1 MRFTVNLK
9 LVTWHVIILLA
20 GLCLPV
26 AGQATRGSLS
36 GQIQDTTGAAVPGA
50 KVMVKNDATGEE
62 FRQAADPQGA
72 FAFLSLPIG
81 RYSGAVEAQGFKRS
95 ELREIIIEVATP
107 AKVNVALEVG
117 SVSETVSVS
126 SEAQEVINTTS
137 PTLSAVVTTRQVND
151 LPLPT
156 RNPLDLV
163 RLQAGIA
170 VAANNIRG
178 ANPVGLRES
187 TVALTQD
194 GVNVKDNFLNSEGFF
209 AISSPSVEA
218 TSEFNVSTGT
228 NGSDVGRGVTQVRIV
243 TKSGTNDLHGALS
256 WFHRNDNLNANTFFN
271 NATNTERPIQL
282 QNRFGF
288 NVGGPILL
296 PKKLFGPAGYDGRN
310 RSFWFAAYEGFREPR
325 SVTNSRTVL
334 TAEARQGIF
343 RYVDRLRVTR
353 SVNLLQ
359 IGNPGATQINPLTAA
374 EINQTPLPNDLSG
387 LVGDGLNTAGFRF
400 NSKGKNANDTWSFR
414 FDQHLFSG
422 ENIGSHKLEY
432 VLHYAKFF
440 SLPDFTNSGQA
451 PFPGGVDRLQQSK
464 RITTAAAIHSTFGS
478 TATNEVRMGHQRA
491 PVDFLRASD
500 PTQPFFINFGSFT
513 DPTLRFQDQG
523 RNVTV
528 YHFQDNF
535 SLVRGGHT
543 IRMGAEL
550 QSNTYYSF
558 NFAGTTQTV
567 NLGSNPA
574 NNNGI
579 VTSDFTDLP
588 TGAEGNAI
596 VNRARAIYSDLTGFL
611 GTATRTFNVANL
623 DSGFAPGASFNE
635 AIRQRDLSLYF
646 QDQWRARRN
655 LTLNYGTRWE
665 FIGVPQ
671 ALNGLTL
678 QPVSGVDGLF
688 GVSGRGNL
696 FNPGVLNGSAPTLL
710 DLAGEDRGRPFYK
723 NDWNNFAP
731 FFGLAWSPR
740 FERGPLKWL
749 FGAEDGKSSIRGGYS
764 ISYLRD
770 GLSVASSVL
779 SANPGFSLT
788 PANSNPTGVLGAS
801 GVPIQTPAFNPPF
814 SDAANFAQTQ
824 GASGLITFDPNLR
837 TPYVQQWSFG
847 IEREIAPQTA
857 LEIRYVGNHAVKLWR
872 TFDVNETNLFE
883 NGFLQEFINAQK
895 NLQINLDR
903 GQTSFAPG
911 APGTVPLPILATLFG
926 GTTGAL
932 YSDATFVGN
941 LQQGNV
947 GAMANTLATNV
958 AFAATRPRL
967 TINGQPAP
975 NFFTA
980 NPNAAFARVLTNPAF
995 SNYNALQV
1003 EVRRRFSRGFSLQG
1017 NYTWSKAIT
1026 DSEGGDTVRES
1037 YRTLRNINLD
1047 RHRAEYDQTH
1057 RFIGNFIIELPF
1069 GPGRK
1074 FWNGGPAFVRKA
1086 LEGWQAQ
1093 GIINWQ
1099 TGLPLTIVSN
1109 RSTLNNLN
1117 PLLNPAVLVGMSMD
1131 ELRENTGIYRT
1142 PQGVF
1147 FFNPDLL
1154 NITTDPVTG
1163 LINRVTFKDGLVES
1177 AKPGQLGTF
1186 PRSGLNSPNFSQTDF
1201 SLIKRTRLYERMDM
1215 EFRAEFFNVFNQVN
1229 FNFTTDVNFDD
1240 TSAGRITGTRDARVI
1255 QLAMRIKF

>member
-1 MRFTVNLK
+1 MRFFISLK
-9 LVTWHVIILLA
+9 QMTWYVIILLA
-20 GLCLPV
+20 VVCPTV
-26 AGQATRGSLS
+26 VGQTTRSSLS
-36 GQIQDTTGAAVPGA
+36 GQVNDSTGASVSGA
-50 KVMVKNDATGEE
+50 KVTVKNDATGEE
-62 FRQAADPQGA
+62 FRQTTDAQGA

-81 RYSGAVEAQGFKRS
+81 RYSAAVEAQGFKRS

-107 AKVNVALEVG
+107 AKVNLSLEIG
-117 SVSETVSVS
+117 NVSESVSVS
-126 SEAQEVINTTS
+126 GEAQEVINTTS
-137 PTLSAVVTTRQVND
+137 PTLSAVVTRRQVED

-156 RNPLDLV
+156 RDPLDLI
-163 RLQAGIA
+163 RLQAGIGMIS
-170 VAANNIRG
+170 NNIRS

-187 TVALTQD
+187 AVNVTQD

-209 AISSPSVEA
+209 AISNPSVEA
-218 TSEFNVSTGT
+218 TSEFSVSVGT
-228 NGSDVGRGVTQVRIV
+228 NGSDVGRGVTQVRMI
-243 TKSGTNDLHGALS
+243 TKSGTNELHGALS

-271 NATNTERPIQL
+271 NATGTERPIQL

-310 RSFWFAAYEGFREPR
+310 RSFWFVAYEGFREPR

-343 RYVDRLRVTR
+343 RYVDRNRITR
-353 SVNLLQ
+353 TVNLLQ
-359 IGNPGATQINPLTAA
+359 IGNPGATQINPLTLS
-374 EINQTPLPNDLSG
+374 EVNKTPLPNDLSG

-400 NSKGKNANDTWSFR
+400 NSKGKDTSNTWSFR
-414 FDQHLFSG
+414 FDQHLFSREG
-422 ENIGSHKLEY
+422 LGSHKLEY

-440 SLPDFTNSGQA
+440 SLPDFTNTGQA

-478 TATNEVRMGHQRA
+478 NATNEVRMGHQRA
-491 PVDFLRASD
+491 PVGFLRASA
-500 PTQPFFINFGSFT
+500 PTQPFFINFASFT

-535 SLVRGGHT
+535 SLARGGHT
-543 IRMGAEL
+543 IRAGSEL

-558 NFAGTTQTV
+558 DFAGTTQTV

-574 NNNGI
+574 NNDGI

-588 TGAEGNAI
+588 SGAEGNTI
-596 VNRARAIYSDLTGFL
+596 VNRARSIYSDLTGFL
-611 GTATRTFNVANL
+611 GTATRTFNVANA
-623 DSGFAPGASFNE
+623 SAGFAPGASFNE
-635 AIRQRDLSLYF
+635 AIRQRDLSLYA

-655 LTLNYGTRWE
+655 LTLNYGVRWE

-678 QPVSGVDGLF
+678 QPSNGVEGLF
-688 GVSGRGNL
+688 GISGPGNL
-696 FNPGVLNGSAPTLL
+696 FNPGVLKGSSPTLL
-710 DLAGEDRGRPFYK
+710 DLAGEDKGRLFYK

-740 FERGPLKWL
+740 FERGPFKWL
-749 FGAEDGKSSIRGGYS
+749 FGAGEGKSSIRGGYS

-779 SANPGFSLT
+779 SANPGFTLT
-788 PANSNPTGVLGAS
+788 PANNNPTGVIGPG
-801 GVPIQTPAFNPPF
+801 GVPIQTPTFNPPF

-857 LEIRYVGNHAVKLWR
+857 VEARYVGNHAVKLWR
-872 TFDVNETNLFE
+872 TFDVNEVNIFE
-883 NGFLQEFINAQK
+883 NGFLQEFLNAQK
-895 NLQINLDR
+895 NLQIN

-911 APGTVPLPILATLFG
+911 APGTVTLPILATLFG
-926 GTTGAL
+926 GATGSL
-932 YSDATFVGN
+932 YSNATFISN

-975 NFFTA
+975 NFFNA
-980 NPNAAFARVLTNPAF
+980 NPNAAFARVLTSPAF
-995 SNYNALQV
+995 SNYNSLQV
-1003 EVRRRFSRGFSLQG
+1003 EARRRFSRGFSLQG

-1026 DSEGGDTVRES
+1026 DSEGGANDRES
-1037 YRTLRNINLD
+1037 YRTLRNISID
-1047 RHRAEYDQTH
+1047 RHRANYDQTH

-1093 GIINWQ
+1093 GIVNWQ
-1099 TGLPLTIVSN
+1099 SGVPITVVSN

-1117 PLLNPAVLVGMSMD
+1117 PALNPAVLVGMSLD
-1131 ELRENTGIYRT
+1131 ELRDNTGIYRT

-1147 FFNPDLL
+1147 FFNPKLL

-1163 LINRVTFKDGLVES
+1163 LINRVTFKDGLLES

-1186 PRSGLNSPNFSQTDF
+1186 PRSGINSPNFSQTDF
-1201 SLIKRTRLYERMDM
+1201 SLIKRTRLFETMNM

-1229 FNFTTDVNFDD
+1229 FAYNADIAFDD
-1240 TSAGRITGTRDARVI
+1240 ASAGRITGTRGARVI